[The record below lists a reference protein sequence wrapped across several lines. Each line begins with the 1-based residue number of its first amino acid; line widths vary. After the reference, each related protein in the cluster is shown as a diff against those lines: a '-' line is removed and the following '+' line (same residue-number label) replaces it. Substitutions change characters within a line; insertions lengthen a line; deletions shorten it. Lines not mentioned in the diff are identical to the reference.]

1 MSNTYNL
8 NSSDV
13 NLGSKSKIGCHF
25 SNGFKKNKN
34 NKTFTNKDK
43 DGIKLGILII
53 LIIVS
58 IIYKKYKISVLIALL
73 TSNFICKDV
82 VRPIYLSSYIISIF
96 VSNPPYLNI
105 EKYFPQYIDFEKP
118 SNFRRI
124 KKEVT
129 EYILKN
135 SNAFFDTKDTFDAKT
150 NYYIGGGDKVTG
162 KKWKLSS
169 IFVGNNFSKLAEQ
182 KLPFLVSLL
191 KKNKNIVSC
200 AISILPAKKAIPIH
214 VGYYKGILRYQIA
227 IKVPKDRNNVFIC
240 VNGEKYSWTEGKGVL
255 FDDIYPHKVYNNS
268 NEERIVL
275 YMDVKR
281 KLNNVFL
288 DKLNNFTINML
299 TNSNLARAE
308 IKKTEYQV
316 EI

>member
-1 MSNTYNL
+1 M
-8 NSSDV
+8 
-13 NLGSKSKIGCHF
+13 
-25 SNGFKKNKN
+25 
-34 NKTFTNKDK
+34 
-43 DGIKLGILII
+43 
-53 LIIVS
+53 
-58 IIYKKYKISVLIALL
+58 
-73 TSNFICKDV
+73 
-82 VRPIYLSSYIISIF
+82 
-96 VSNPPYLNI
+96 
-105 EKYFPQYIDFEKP
+105 
-118 SNFRRI
+118 
-124 KKEVT
+124 
-129 EYILKN
+129 
-135 SNAFFDTKDTFDAKT
+135 
-150 NYYIGGGDKVTG
+150 
-162 KKWKLSS
+162 
-169 IFVGNNFSKLAEQ
+169 
-182 KLPFLVSLL
+182 